1 MWLCLCVLEEVL
13 DEGYPRRHG
22 IVIVHAV
29 VGQVLSRGDVGD
41 GEDVRTRHRCVV
53 VFGSSS
59 EHSPSLD
66 LIIATCRVFRH
77 LRTLE
82 KTDDPRTQLALP
94 RF

>member
-1 MWLCLCVLEEVL
+1 M
-13 DEGYPRRHG
+13 
-22 IVIVHAV
+22 
-29 VGQVLSRGDVGD
+29 GQVLSRSNIGN
-41 GEDVRTRHRCVV
+41 GEDVRTRNCCVV

-82 KTDDPRTQLALP
+82 KADDPRTQLALP
-94 RF
+94 DLE